1 MDLLEQFDD
10 GGGRELD
17 ACQAVEPKSGAGKA
31 ELHPDDA
38 VIVSFEIP
46 GLHVLLAVRAADRG
60 TGISAGHGMAAGQE
74 GDQRWTSR
82 IDHSFALRTR
92 WSYSND
98 FSHLHE
104 LVKRSASSKQVPHLR
119 LRFETTTSLIRLP
132 GCSKFV

>member
-17 ACQAVEPKSGAGKA
+17 AGQAVEPKSGAGKA

-60 TGISAGHGMAAGQE
+60 LGSVLDME
-74 GDQRWTSR
+74 WPLDRRGDQRWTSR

-119 LRFETTTSLIRLP
+119 LRFETTDFP
-132 GCSKFV
+132 D

>member
-46 GLHVLLAVRAADRG
+46 GLHVLLGSSGSGSWDR
-60 TGISAGHGMAAGQE
+60 
-74 GDQRWTSR
+74 DQCWTWNGRWTGG
-82 IDHSFALRTR
+82 
-92 WSYSND
+92 
-98 FSHLHE
+98 
-104 LVKRSASSKQVPHLR
+104 RSTMDQ
-119 LRFETTTSLIRLP
+119 
-132 GCSKFV
+132 